1 MVRTVNNA
9 ANFPPFYSKVE
20 GEGRGYLRFKP
31 HRMQTVI
38 ANMIFIIFG
47 ALIAVSPIYGH
58 EQVVS
63 QSQTSN
69 EQVMNKS

>member
-1 MVRTVNNA
+1 M
-9 ANFPPFYSKVE
+9 
-20 GEGRGYLRFKP
+20 
-31 HRMQTVI
+31 I

-47 ALIAVSPIYGH
+47 ALIGVSPIYGH

-69 EQVMNKS
+69 EQVMSKSLTSHEQDMNKS

>member
-1 MVRTVNNA
+1 MLGKST
-9 ANFPPFYSKVE
+9 
-20 GEGRGYLRFKP
+20 LIKP
-31 HRMQTVI
+31 HHMQTVI
-38 ANMIFIIFG
+38 AIMIFIIFG
-47 ALIAVSPIYGH
+47 ALIAVPPIYGH